1 MVSVDPIPFRQEN
14 RLQESSALRET
25 PVTDRT
31 ARDDLENVLLEIQ
44 REAKSKLGASEL
56 WPRYF
61 DIRHLDFLALLR
73 SVPLTRCSRILEIGC
88 GIGYFTAFL
97 STLADEVIAVD
108 LVDADPET
116 HSPGLRLADDFLK
129 SLDIDN
135 VTLCGASAEQL
146 PFADGSFDLVLSNHV
161 LEHVPDRPQAVRE
174 MHRVLSLEGKSVCV
188 VPTSADRMVTFP
200 WYYAYLAKR
209 ALVHTGRWFA
219 RAEPSSGPSSAGG
232 SPSRTSML
240 DEFPWPPTHGA
251 FGNYL
256 DELRSWSC
264 ARWRQLVTGDG
275 EHELLSQTSTL
286 LLPFPLIDILS
297 RSLAVGFHRHSLS
310 AQVSLGR
317 VVRNAGL
324 NTVVVTRRRET
335 KPSPP
340 MQVASR
346 SKQAT
351 QAANGSTA
359 SAKRILHFM
368 EQSGRSRYY
377 DKLFRHFEKHS
388 RNEFHVA
395 SIRPAEAFFA
405 QIRTHVSETSSLG
418 RLSRYYTALGKL
430 ISLLRRTKPDLVHA
444 HELIPAF
451 YAALALLLSFS
462 PAKLVY
468 HRHHDHT
475 LGLKL
480 KLFDLVASFRAT
492 KIVAV
497 SVAMSEIAVLEHP
510 SARNK
515 ITSLHNGIDIENNTD
530 GHDAPSLPQRGARIL
545 LLARLRP
552 EKGHQVALNAIER
565 VREQF
570 PETTLAFAGTGALES
585 ELRREVTRRSLTNTV
600 LFLGHVEDIAG
611 LLRQVDLVIMPS
623 LSEPFGLVAIEAM
636 AAKRLLIAS
645 RVGGLREIVEHGR
658 SGLLV
663 EPSQPDELATQI
675 SYYLEHPDERRRL
688 AENGHQRYLERFTS
702 EKMARSYLALYEEL
716 LGVA

>member
-1 MVSVDPIPFRQEN
+1 M
-14 RLQESSALRET
+14 QESSALRET
-25 PVTDRT
+25 PVTERA
-31 ARDDLENVLLEIQ
+31 ARDDLENVLLEIR

-108 LVDADPET
+108 LVDADQET

-135 VTLCGASAEQL
+135 VTLFGASAEQL
-146 PFADGSFDLVLSNHV
+146 PFADGSFDLVISNHV

-174 MHRVLSLEGKSVCV
+174 MHRVLSLEGKNVCV
-188 VPTSADRMVTFP
+188 VPTRAERVFFFP

-219 RAEPSSGPSSAGG
+219 RAEASSGQSSAGG
-232 SPSRTSML
+232 SPSGTSML

-251 FGNYL
+251 FRNYL

-275 EHELLSQTSTL
+275 EHELLSQSSTL

-297 RSLAVGFHRHSLS
+297 RLIAVGFHRHSLN

-317 VVRNAGL
+317 FAVVRNAGL

-340 MQVASR
+340 ISVASR

-351 QAANGSTA
+351 QAANGSTT
-359 SAKRILHFM
+359 SAKKILHFL
-368 EQSGRSRYY
+368 ERSGTSRYY

-395 SIRPAEAFFA
+395 TIRPAEAFFA

-418 RLSRYYTALGKL
+418 SLSRYYTALGKM

-462 PAKLVY
+462 SAKLVY
-468 HRHHDHT
+468 HRHHNHT

-497 SVAMSEIAVLEHP
+497 SEAMSAIAVLEHP
-510 SARNK
+510 CARNK
-515 ITSLHNGIDIENNTD
+515 VTFLHNGIDVENDTD
-530 GHDAPSLPQRGARIL
+530 RRGAPSLPKRGARIL

-565 VREQF
+565 VKEQF
-570 PETTLAFAGTGALES
+570 AETTLAFAGTGALES
-585 ELRREVTRRSLTNTV
+585 ELRQEVASRNLTKTV

-611 LLRQVDLVIMPS
+611 LLRQVDMVIMPS

-636 AAKRLLIAS
+636 AAKRLVIAS
-645 RVGGLREIVEHGR
+645 RVGGLREIVEHGQ
-658 SGLLV
+658 SGVLV
-663 EPSQPDELATQI
+663 EPSQPDELAAQI

-688 AENGHQRYLERFTS
+688 AENGHRRYLERFTS
-702 EKMARSYLALYEEL
+702 EKMARNYLALYEEL